1 MEILTLKNFLIGWG
15 TKMELT
21 IENTGKFYNNSTASF
36 DWYQA
41 WLIAGEVKT
50 EIGRSYFSYDD
61 CRLNC
66 EKIVEEFSKKGV
78 DIVHS
83 KIYDLMP

>member
-1 MEILTLKNFLIGWG
+1 LTLKNFLIGWG

-21 IENTGKFYNNSTASF
+21 IENTGKFYNNAD

-41 WLIAGEVKT
+41 WLIVGEVKT

-66 EKIVEEFSKKGV
+66 EKIVKEFSKKGV

>member
-1 MEILTLKNFLIGWG
+1 MTLKNFLIGWG

-21 IENTGKFYNNSTASF
+21 IENTGKFYNNAD

-41 WLIAGEVKT
+41 WLIVGEVKT

-66 EKIVEEFSKKGV
+66 EKIVKEFSKKGV

>member
-1 MEILTLKNFLIGWG
+1 MTLKNFLIGWG

-21 IENTGKFYNNSTASF
+21 IENTGKFYNNAD

-41 WLIAGEVKT
+41 WLIVGEVKT

>member
-1 MEILTLKNFLIGWG
+1 
-15 TKMELT
+15 MELT
-21 IENTGKFYNNSTASF
+21 IENTGKFYNNAD

-41 WLIAGEVKT
+41 WLIVGEVKQ
-50 EIGRSYFSYDD
+50 EIGRSYFDYDD

-66 EKIVEEFSKKGV
+66 EKIVEEFSKQGV
-78 DIVHS
+78 QILHS